1 MILNQLQIL
10 AAQWAD
16 RLLARPFVA
25 TAVAEKADLSP
36 FKEKPSPRI
45 IAGLVIIG
53 LSFLLGWP
61 AVAGI
66 GAVAVKLHQPW
77 IVVVGGPLVYG
88 LSHLVFILGMYLCG
102 AKYSMIFLRW
112 LTRKGVEQLQS
123 WGCCPVEE

>member
-1 MILNQLQIL
+1 MNQLQKQ
-10 AAQWAD
+10 AARWAN
-16 RLLARPFVA
+16 RLLDRPFVA
-25 TAVAEKADLSP
+25 TAVAEKADLAP
-36 FKEKPSPRI
+36 FKERPSLRI

-66 GAVAVKLHQPW
+66 GAVAVKMQQPW

-123 WGCCPVEE
+123 WGRCPVKE